1 MRIESVTPKRR
12 YTVLLRDRAAYFS
25 PGEQLRVVSIR
36 SKGNMEFL
44 RVHGRGIEFEIPS
57 WETTTLVMEEMA

>member
-1 MRIESVTPKRR
+1 
-12 YTVLLRDRAAYFS
+12 
-25 PGEQLRVVSIR
+25 
-36 SKGNMEFL
+36 MEFL